1 MKALGGRLVACGA
14 ALVALSS
21 PVLLPAATAQALRV
35 DAAASPGG
43 DDQHDGLGA
52 DGGTALSVSAPAVH
66 DLQTPSAPPLILDP
80 GDGGGLLVLRGPEG
94 GEASDRA
101 GTGGSGF
108 DPGRG
113 LKDSEWTQPLPAD
126 PPLESGSSSP
136 DFTQSAGREWVG
148 HAQSGESDDAPVFGL
163 GYADS
168 PLISSIDTASFRF
181 LGEPCEEAAGAKDA
195 HVDVL
200 IDSVPVAE
208 LRTPVDPADG
218 SYSLELVLPAPGE
231 AGAWRSGQTHVID
244 FLYPEGFGGERCS
257 TSQVIGLAEDAPRY
271 DQVIRNAPLSP
282 TAVGEREPTS
292 VPGAEPPAARRASDG
307 YSLAWDPSSASWTAT
322 PRLAPLLELPVLLL
336 EPADPGPPAAAG
348 PRLLESA
355 GRGSPQGAR
364 AQAPSSPRPPARQSS
379 SHDGPEGAASP
390 EHPSAPGSALSA
402 ELTALGLMEAGEDTE
417 KAAAV
422 QDAQVLGASVVL
434 SGAMLLFLPV
444 GVVGHIMASS
454 SRKKP

>member
-1 MKALGGRLVACGA
+1 MKALGGRLAACGA

-21 PVLLPAATAQALRV
+21 PVLLPAATAEPLRV
-35 DAAASPGG
+35 EDPFPSAGNDQRDAV
-43 DDQHDGLGA
+43 GA
-52 DGGTALSVSAPAVH
+52 DGAIALSVRAPAVQ
-66 DLQTPSAPPLILDP
+66 DPQTPSAPPLILDP
-80 GDGGGLLVLRGPEG
+80 GDGGGLLVLSSPDE
-94 GEASDRA
+94 GEASDR
-101 GTGGSGF
+101 GIIGGSGF
-108 DPGRG
+108 DPRRG

-126 PPLESGSSSP
+126 PPFGSGPRSA
-136 DFTQSAGREWVG
+136 DFTQSAGQEWTEQA
-148 HAQSGESDDAPVFGL
+148 HSGESDGAPVFGL

-168 PLISSIDTASFRF
+168 PLISSIDTSAFRF

-200 IDSVPVAE
+200 IDSAPLPE

-218 SYSLELVLPAPGE
+218 SYSLELILPAPGE
-231 AGAWRSGQTHVID
+231 AGARRSGQTHVID

-257 TSQVIGLAEDAPRY
+257 TSRVVGLAY

-292 VPGAEPPAARRASDG
+292 IPGAEPPAARRASDG
-307 YSLAWDPSSASWTAT
+307 YSLAWDPSSAAWTAT
-322 PRLAPLLELPVLLL
+322 PRLAPLLE
-336 EPADPGPPAAAG
+336 PADPGRPAAAG

-355 GRGSPQGAR
+355 GRGSAQGAR

-422 QDAQVLGASVVL
+422 QAAQVLGAAVVL